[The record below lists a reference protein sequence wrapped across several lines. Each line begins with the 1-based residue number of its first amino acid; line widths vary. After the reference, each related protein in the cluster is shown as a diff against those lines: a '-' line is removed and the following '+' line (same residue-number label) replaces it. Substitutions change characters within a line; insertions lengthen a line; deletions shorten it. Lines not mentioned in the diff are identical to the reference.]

1 MSLIT
6 SQTGIDLIK
15 KFEGCRLTA
24 YKCAAGVWT
33 IGFGHTNGVKAG
45 QKITNAQAELFLKED
60 LKKFEDKVNKYN
72 KKYGWSQNEFDALV
86 SFALNLGSI
95 DQLTANGTRSRSIIA
110 DKILLYNKAGGKVL
124 SGLTTRRETERE
136 LFLSKANNSTPTDNT
151 SPTEEN
157 TAYKVKVTANS
168 LEIKTGPGVKYGQT
182 GVIRDKGVYTI
193 IETDGNWGYLKSG
206 AGWICL
212 DNTKR
217 L

>member
-72 KKYGWSQNEFDALV
+72 KKYGWSQCEFDALV
-86 SFALNLGSI
+86 SFAFNLGSI
-95 DQLTANGTRSRSIIA
+95 DQLTANGTRSRSVIA

-124 SGLTTRRETERE
+124 TGLTTRRKAERE

-182 GVIRDKGVYTI
+182 GIIRDKGVYTI
-193 IETDGNWGYLKSG
+193 IETDGSWGYLKSG

-212 DNTKR
+212 DHTKKI
-217 L
+217 